1 MYRCLIYVHGL
12 LFISASVPLLRVVQS
27 DSTCIFSST
36 PCANAG
42 IPGFYYFK
50 CNTLYSLYLF
60 QCVRRILISAM
71 FALLLSRTL
80 KASPQSKKSNKKGTP
95 LKVFYSTRLKWGSC
109 SSGGIYCRQRAL
121 CTPQTWLYCI
131 SGLAFLSCNSVLL
144 EQHRGLKHSS
154 SSGRCSSV
162 YLLKATGCADSEPT
176 PLHSDLIRGHVESR
190 EAGLPQEPRSVR

>member
-1 MYRCLIYVHGL
+1 M
-12 LFISASVPLLRVVQS
+12 
-27 DSTCIFSST
+27 

-42 IPGFYYFK
+42 TPGFYYFK

-71 FALLLSRTL
+71 FALLLSRTP
-80 KASPQSKKSNKKGTP
+80 KASPQSKKPNKKGIP
-95 LKVFYSTRLKWGSC
+95 SKVFCGTRLKWGSC

-131 SGLAFLSCNSVLL
+131 SGLAFLLCSSVLL
-144 EQHRGLKHSS
+144 EQHRGPKHLS

-162 YLLKATGCADSEPT
+162 YLLKATGCAGSEPT
-176 PLHSDLIRGHVESR
+176 PLDSDLIRGHIESG
-190 EAGLPQEPRSVR
+190 EAYLPQEPGSVR